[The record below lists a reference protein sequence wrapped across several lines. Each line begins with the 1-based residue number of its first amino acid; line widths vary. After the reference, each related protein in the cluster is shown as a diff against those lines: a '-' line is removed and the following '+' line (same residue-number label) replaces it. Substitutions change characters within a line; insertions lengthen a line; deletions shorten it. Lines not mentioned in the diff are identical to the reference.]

1 MRNES
6 WDFVKN
12 NLARLNEGVLKI
24 KEQFKPKWLTKKM
37 VQVYLNS
44 PPKIQF
50 ALAKFGIKHVLK
62 KQKEEIEEP
71 IRH

>member
-1 MRNES
+1 MRGKAS
-6 WDFVKN
+6 ILLKN
-12 NLARLNEGVLKI
+12 NLVRLNSGTRRIVKNL
-24 KEQFKPKWLTKKM
+24 KPKWLTQKM
-37 VQVYLNS
+37 VRVYLKS

-50 ALAKFGIKHVLK
+50 ALAKFGIKHVLI

>member
-1 MRNES
+1 MRDKTS
-6 WDFVKN
+6 ILIKN
-12 NLARLNEGVLKI
+12 NLVRLNTGAQRMVKNL
-24 KEQFKPKWLTKKM
+24 KPKWLTEKM
-37 VQVYLNS
+37 VRVYLKS

-50 ALAKFGIKHVLK
+50 ALAKFGIKHVLV

>member
-1 MRNES
+1 MRDEARNLI
-6 WDFVKN
+6 KN
-12 NLARLNEGVLKI
+12 NLVRLNEGALKI
-24 KEQFKPKWLTKKM
+24 KEILKPKWLTKKM
-37 VQVYLNS
+37 VSVYLKS

-50 ALAKFGIKHVLK
+50 ALAKFGIKHVLI